1 MKKLN
6 KIYYWA
12 SNTNSNSGEGILA
25 NNFLKLLKK
34 KNKNKIILQNLN
46 KFKIRESLI
55 YNYIYPLWGL
65 IKIWRFHMEGKK
77 VCYINYLPIWNF
89 ILLIFLPKETILGPI
104 TGTNSKKNLVYFCL
118 KKIGIFILKKRK
130 KKILFSHD
138 QFKKFFLKRKNIFYN
153 FLLFDFKKKSN
164 TSKKN
169 YDFILYYR
177 NNLNKGN
184 KFTIKIIE
192 ELSKQFKIAII
203 GDKFKFF
210 ENNKNIERFH
220 NLSRKSAI
228 KIISKSRFSI
238 ASKENIFSYFTLD
251 CLSQN
256 LKVFYNKDITLNNF
270 FNSNMLL
277 SIDYNNFWYSLK
289 KIKKEIKSKNG
300 KNYFKFKV
308 KNFLKYLD

>member
-1 MKKLN
+1 M
-6 KIYYWA
+6 
-12 SNTNSNSGEGILA
+12 
-25 NNFLKLLKK
+25 
-34 KNKNKIILQNLN
+34 
-46 KFKIRESLI
+46 
-55 YNYIYPLWGL
+55 
-65 IKIWRFHMEGKK
+65 
-77 VCYINYLPIWNF
+77 
-89 ILLIFLPKETILGPI
+89 
-104 TGTNSKKNLVYFCL
+104 
-118 KKIGIFILKKRK
+118 
-130 KKILFSHD
+130 
-138 QFKKFFLKRKNIFYN
+138 
-153 FLLFDFKKKSN
+153 
-164 TSKKN
+164 
-169 YDFILYYR
+169 
-177 NNLNKGN
+177 
-184 KFTIKIIE
+184 
-192 ELSKQFKIAII
+192 SKQFKIAII